1 LMVDEEFVRRRTIEV
16 SLRDGTLVR
25 IRPILPE
32 DKDHI
37 LDGFRRLSPESRYR
51 RFLSPIDELTPDMLR
66 ELTEVDYRD
75 RFAYGAFS
83 LDVPGPPLGIG
94 VARYVRLHDEPQ
106 VAEAAVTVVD
116 DYQERGLGTLMLQA
130 LGAVALE
137 NGIVRFRAYSLETNR
152 PLQELAARLGAEIHH
167 ESAGMVRIETDLP
180 RQAAELRDTALYA
193 MFRALARGEEPETL
207 RFLELWGDVAATRYD
222 MEG

>member
-1 LMVDEEFVRRRTIEV
+1 MVEEDFVRRRTIEV
-16 SLRDGTLVR
+16 ALRDGTLVR

-66 ELTEVDYRD
+66 ELTEVDYAD
-75 RFAYGAFS
+75 RFAYVAFA
-83 LDVPGPPLGIG
+83 LDVAGAPVGVG
-94 VARYVRLHDEPQ
+94 VARYVRLHDEPH

-116 DYQERGLGTLMLQA
+116 DYQERGLGTLLLQA

-137 NGIVRFRAYSLETNR
+137 NGIVRFRAYALETNR
-152 PLQELAARLGAEIHH
+152 PLQELAARLGAEMHH
-167 ESAGMVRIETDLP
+167 EAAGTIRIEADLP
-180 RQAAELRDTALYA
+180 RQAKELRGTALYA
-193 MFRALARGEEPETL
+193 MFRALARGEEPENL
-207 RFLELWGDVAATRYD
+207 RFRELWGDAAATRD
-222 MEG
+222 A